1 MENVPTALAFAFA
14 AITFLTLFLF
24 WRAARGSRAVIIAT
38 LAWTFLL
45 GAIAITGFFTTT
57 SGMPPRFAPVLVV
70 PLLAITAL
78 FLTRRGRTFITG
90 LDQGLLVL
98 LNTIRIPVELAL
110 FGLFSYGAVPELM
123 TFTGRNW
130 DILSG
135 LTAPIIW
142 WFGYRKRVLPRGV
155 LIGWNLM
162 CLALLF
168 NIVINAILAA
178 PFDFQQQSFD
188 QPNIAIF
195 YFPYVLL
202 PGVVVPI
209 VFFSHV
215 VLLRSLLTATA
226 SNRISPI
233 VARGALG

>member
-1 MENVPTALAFAFA
+1 MENVPTIIAIAFG
-14 AITFLTLFLF
+14 AITLLALFLL
-24 WRAARGSRAVIIAT
+24 WTAARWSRAAVIAT
-38 LAWTFLL
+38 VAWTIIL
-45 GAIAITGFFTTT
+45 GIVAITGFFTVT
-57 SGMPPRFAPVLVV
+57 SGVPPRFAPVIAV
-70 PLLAITAL
+70 PLLTIAAL
-78 FLTRRGRTFITG
+78 FATPKGRAVIAG

-98 LNTIRIPVELAL
+98 LNAIRIPVELVL
-110 FGLFSYGAVPELM
+110 YGLFIHGAVPELM

-135 LTAPIIW
+135 LTAPLVW
-142 WFGYRKRVLPRGV
+142 WFGYRKRVLPRAV

-168 NIVINAILAA
+168 NIVINAIIAA
-178 PFDFQQQSFD
+178 PFDFQQQAFD

-209 VFFSHV
+209 VLFSHL
-215 VLLRSLLTATA
+215 VLLRSLVVPSAG
-226 SNRISPI
+226 RII
-233 VARGALG
+233 T